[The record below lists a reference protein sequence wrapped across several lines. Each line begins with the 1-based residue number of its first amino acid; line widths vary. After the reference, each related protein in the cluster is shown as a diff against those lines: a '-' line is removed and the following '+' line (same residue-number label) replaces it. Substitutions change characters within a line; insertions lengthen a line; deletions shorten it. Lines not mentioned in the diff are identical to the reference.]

1 MGSFIIDR
9 LVFMIL
15 SLFRIISHFEIEN
28 GSRHVLH
35 LNLSFVHVFLKLF
48 LSLLFIIDRP
58 IIIRE
63 LLLLEK
69 KGYGLLAE

>member
-1 MGSFIIDR
+1 MGCFISDR
-9 LVFMIL
+9 LAFIIL
-15 SLFRIISHFEIEN
+15 SLFRIFSHFEIEN